1 MKKYNLINII
11 LGWFSFLIA
20 IIVLLMTIEPTTS
33 FWDCGEFI
41 ATAFKLEVGHPPG
54 APFFMLLGRFF
65 SLFATDVTQVA
76 KMVNIQSALAG
87 AFTILFLFWTITHL
101 AKKMIVNLPNVAS
114 AKSGNSD
121 MNTGQLFA
129 IMGSG
134 LVGALAYTFSDTF
147 WFSATEG
154 EVYAISSFFTAFVFW
169 AILKWENVAHQ
180 KYSNRWIIL
189 IAYLMG
195 ISIGIHLLN
204 LLAIPA
210 IVFVYY
216 FKKYEVTRK
225 GIIQALLVAVVILG
239 AIMYGIIPGI
249 VKLASKFELFFINTI
264 HLPYNSGIIIYALLL
279 VGGIVWGLYY
289 TMKKNKVVLNTII
302 LAFTV
307 IMIGY
312 SSFAII
318 VIRSLANPPMD
329 ENNPENIFALYSYL
343 QREQYG
349 DRPLIK
355 GQYYN
360 APPDRQNPYLKG
372 SVYYIKKDGRYV
384 VSDVRDVINYD
395 SKFTTVFPRMY
406 SAQPNHIKAYKR
418 WGNIKGT
425 PVSIINNQGKQEVVQ
440 RPTFGENL
448 KFFFKY
454 QVGHMYFRYFMWNFA
469 GRQNDIQGH
478 GSIIEGNWLCGIP
491 FIDEARLGPQ
501 DKLPES
507 MKTNKA
513 MNKYYLLP
521 FILGLVGLFFH
532 YKNDSKNFWVVM
544 LLYFFTGIAV
554 IIYLNQYPY
563 QPRERDYAYA
573 ASFYAFTIWIGLG
586 VFSIYKFLNKKLP
599 SSFSAILSTLLCLIL
614 VPVILANENWDDHD
628 RSRRYTA
635 RDFAKNYL
643 NSCAPNAILFT
654 NGDNDTFPLWY
665 VQEVE
670 GVRTDVRVCNLSLLN
685 TDWYIDQMKRKA
697 YDSDPVPFSL
707 TYDKYIQGKRDYVPF
722 FERFKDFVDLKQ
734 IMEFVASDDPG
745 TKLGTQGGGE
755 IDYIPSKYLSIAVD
769 SAKVVS
775 NGTVKPELAAQIV
788 SSIDW
793 SPKKSYVMKND
804 LMVLDLLATNN
815 WERPVYFAIT
825 VGHASYLKLE
835 EYFQLEGL
843 AYRLV
848 PIKTKNRDGQIGR
861 IDTDIMYDNMMNKF
875 VWGGIDDPEVFLD
888 ENNLRMTMNLRNN
901 FARLAN
907 ALLVEGKRD
916 SAIAVLDRCMEL
928 MPHNLVPYNYF
939 NIGLADAYY
948 KANEHNK
955 ANEIIK
961 KLAEISRDDLD
972 YYLSLKGEYS
982 SSVKTERKRA
992 MTVMQELVRITRN
1005 YKQTELNKELEEQ
1018 FQRLFVAYSAIT
1030 E

>member
-1 MKKYNLINII
+1 MKNYNLINII

-20 IIVLLMTIEPTTS
+20 SIVLLMTIEPTTS

-76 KMVNIQSALAG
+76 KMVNVQSALAG

-180 KYSNRWIIL
+180 KYANRWIIL

-395 SKFTTVFPRMY
+395 SRFVTIFPRMY
-406 SAQPNHIKAYKR
+406 SAKPEHIRAYKK
-418 WGNIKGT
+418 WGNIEGT
-425 PVSIINNQGKQEVVQ
+425 AVSIINNQGKQEVVQ

-478 GSIIEGNWLCGIP
+478 GSIIKGNWLCGIP

-507 MKTNKA
+507 MKEQLREIFLSMSQDA
-513 MNKYYLLP
+513 QGRE
-521 FILGLVGLFFH
+521 IL
-532 YKNDSKNFWVVM
+532 D
-544 LLYFFTGIAV
+544 GIG
-554 IIYLNQYPY
+554 I
-563 QPRERDYAYA
+563 
-573 ASFYAFTIWIGLG
+573 
-586 VFSIYKFLNKKLP
+586 
-599 SSFSAILSTLLCLIL
+599 
-614 VPVILANENWDDHD
+614 
-628 RSRRYTA
+628 
-635 RDFAKNYL
+635 
-643 NSCAPNAILFT
+643 
-654 NGDNDTFPLWY
+654 
-665 VQEVE
+665 
-670 GVRTDVRVCNLSLLN
+670 
-685 TDWYIDQMKRKA
+685 
-697 YDSDPVPFSL
+697 
-707 TYDKYIQGKRDYVPF
+707 
-722 FERFKDFVDLKQ
+722 ERFR
-734 IMEFVASDDPG
+734 
-745 TKLGTQGGGE
+745 
-755 IDYIPSKYLSIAVD
+755 IPQPDEYN
-769 SAKVVS
+769 SAHKIWD
-775 NGTVKPELAAQIV
+775 TVHN
-788 SSIDW
+788 
-793 SPKKSYVMKND
+793 PK
-804 LMVLDLLATNN
+804 
-815 WERPVYFAIT
+815 
-825 VGHASYLKLE
+825 
-835 EYFQLEGL
+835 
-843 AYRLV
+843 
-848 PIKTKNRDGQIGR
+848 
-861 IDTDIMYDNMMNKF
+861 
-875 VWGGIDDPEVFLD
+875 
-888 ENNLRMTMNLRNN
+888 
-901 FARLAN
+901 
-907 ALLVEGKRD
+907 
-916 SAIAVLDRCMEL
+916 
-928 MPHNLVPYNYF
+928 
-939 NIGLADAYY
+939 
-948 KANEHNK
+948 
-955 ANEIIK
+955 
-961 KLAEISRDDLD
+961 
-972 YYLSLKGEYS
+972 
-982 SSVKTERKRA
+982 
-992 MTVMQELVRITRN
+992 
-1005 YKQTELNKELEEQ
+1005 
-1018 FQRLFVAYSAIT
+1018 
-1030 E
+1030 